1 MAQKKEQAYIEQRW
15 EYLIKRGA
23 HGIKKAFCSQPQQLE
38 KAKQQLETLK
48 RHILIYRKITPPH
61 GPAILSQLYPMD
73 NKFSP
78 TEGNPS
84 MRRSR
89 FFAGQ
94 EMKQAIVE
102 LEQLYG
108 NFF

>member
-1 MAQKKEQAYIEQRW
+1 LAQKKEQAYIEQRW